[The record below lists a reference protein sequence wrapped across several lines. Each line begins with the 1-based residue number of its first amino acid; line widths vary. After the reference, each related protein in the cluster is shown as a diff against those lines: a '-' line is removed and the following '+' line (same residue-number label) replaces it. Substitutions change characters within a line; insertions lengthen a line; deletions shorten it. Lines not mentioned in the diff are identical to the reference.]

1 MSSTIHIPY
10 AGDLYEIR
18 HEGTLLTSIRK
29 WYTGGQMVKDINFHS
44 LPSEVQQE
52 LIRTIKQK
60 KKKWRLKK
68 LGKQK

>member
-1 MSSTIHIPY
+1 MASTIHIPHS
-10 AGDLYEIR
+10 GDLYEIR

-29 WYTGGQMVKDINFHS
+29 WYTGGQMVREVNFHS

-60 KKKWRLKK
+60 RNK
-68 LGKQK
+68 